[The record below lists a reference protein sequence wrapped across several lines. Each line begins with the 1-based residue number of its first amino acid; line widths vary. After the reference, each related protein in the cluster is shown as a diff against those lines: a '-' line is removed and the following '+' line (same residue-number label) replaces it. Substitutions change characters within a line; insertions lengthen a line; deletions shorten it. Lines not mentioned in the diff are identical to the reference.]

1 MPKIPLYNKGLGST
15 GVTSGGSL
23 GPRASAGAFTGVG
36 QQVARFGEA
45 AGDIMF
51 KYYDA
56 DKKAAA
62 KTAIADAENELVKE
76 LDTHIDQDKSVD
88 AEEFDKNYTKFSN
101 KKIQDISG
109 KYNLRPNEQK
119 ALIAKLGDL
128 SAGAQL
134 KGRQETYTRRD
145 QIRGIS
151 VGDTLTRYKSTMAS
165 YPIGHPIHE
174 KTRVDAINLIDES
187 QKDGSIKYSSIR
199 SREQLEIQVESE
211 TLNNKITGASTFS
224 DLNKAKQDIAEST
237 LASSEKEKFN
247 KAWRTK
253 RTVLANEINREI
265 QDQVEL
271 KKPTYQELKIIN
283 EKLQRNE
290 DVNMELANGEVI
302 SIKGSELTQDV
313 SNSIQKFNNNKAKEN
328 EDIALNDGSSSIID
342 EANNTDTKTTLE
354 TADAFVKSMPDKEK
368 AEGAVLSAALNL
380 QADAR
385 RLLNIYEEDPS
396 QVNAN
401 KIRQLVETSK
411 QLLEKGYAG
420 RPALSKQVGKMGT
433 SSNNALIALNNIVL
447 DLDKEIAAAQVINNA
462 ADVISSGNLSEIKEN
477 LTKPQLDQA
486 IRTSLKGKDL
496 DTQML
501 ILERNNAKSEDYS
514 NMLSEGATNILGA
527 EPDVNKLEA
536 QISIYQKMKARGNGV
551 LENHLSKNEIAIYNS
566 VLILEQSGG
575 KSRVEAINMVAEAN
589 RTGID
594 VNAKYKS
601 IKNEVDKISSE
612 TTSSFLGITFG
623 TKPQNTAAI
632 QQKVEDLS
640 KIYISL
646 GTDPKKALEQAS
658 KDIIASHINHKGVL
672 IPRSINLNE
681 TEIKESADL
690 IIKNYQSKNP
700 DDDEAVITAT
710 PVTDRA
716 DKWII
721 IRDGI
726 PFPNEFYTR
735 DEILKLKDDEAK
747 AKAKEKMLKSLEKRE
762 KLQESLKKSK
772 GEQRREKIMQKNE
785 KELAEF
791 FKTDFSKALPEKT
804 EASVKREK
812 EKEKIRKEN
821 IKALK
826 QTLLGPKGRE
836 LLD

>member
-15 GVTSGGSL
+15 GITSGGSL

-36 QQVARFGEA
+36 QQVAKFGEA

-76 LDTHIDQDKSVD
+76 LDTHIDKDKSVD

-101 KKIQDISG
+101 KKIQDIAG

-174 KTRVDAINLIDES
+174 KTRIDAINLIDES

-224 DLNKAKQDIAEST
+224 ELNKAKQDIAEST
-237 LASSEKEKFN
+237 LAPSEKEKFN

-283 EKLQRNE
+283 EKLQKNE

-342 EANNTDTKTTLE
+342 EANNTDAKTTLE

-385 RLLNIYEEDPS
+385 RLLDIYEEDPS

-411 QLLEKGYAG
+411 QLLETGYDG
-420 RPALSKQVGKMGT
+420 RPPLSKQVGKMGT
-433 SSNNALIALNNIVL
+433 SSNNALIGLNNIVL

-462 ADVISSGNLSEIKEN
+462 ADVISSGNLSDIKEN

-486 IRTSLKGKDL
+486 LRTSLKGKDL

-527 EPDVNKLEA
+527 EPDVNKLDA
-536 QISIYQKMKARGNGV
+536 QISVYQKMKARGNGV
-551 LENHLSKNEIAIYNS
+551 LENHLSKNEIAVYNS
-566 VLILEQSGG
+566 VLILEQSG
-575 KSRVEAINMVAEAN
+575 KSRIEAINMVAEAS
-589 RTGID
+589 RTRID
-594 VNAKYKS
+594 VTAKYKS

-612 TTSSFLGITFG
+612 TTSSFLGITYG
-623 TKPQNTAAI
+623 TKPQNTSAI
-632 QQKVEDLS
+632 QQKVENLS

-658 KDIIASHINHKGVL
+658 KDIIASHINHRGVL
-672 IPRSINLNE
+672 IPRSVNLNE

-690 IIKNYQSKNP
+690 IIENYQSKNP
-700 DDDEAVITAT
+700 EDDEAVITAT

-735 DEILKLKDDEAK
+735 DEILNLKDKKQKRLDE
-747 AKAKEKMLKSLEKRE
+747 EKKIKNLAEQKKT
-762 KLQESLKKSK
+762 QESLKKSK
-772 GEQRREKIMQKNE
+772 DELRREKIIQKNE
-785 KELAEF
+785 EELSEF

-804 EASVKREK
+804 EASVKRQK

-821 IKALK
+821 IEFLK
-826 QTLLGPKGRE
+826 GTLLGPKGRE

>member
-1 MPKIPLYNKGLGST
+1 MPRIPLYNKGLGST

-36 QQVARFGEA
+36 QQLARFGES
-45 AGDIMF
+45 AGQIMF
-51 KYYDA
+51 DFYDA
-56 DKKAAA
+56 DQKAAA
-62 KTAIADAENELVKE
+62 KTAMADAENELVKE
-76 LDTHIDQDKSVD
+76 LDTHIDNDKSVT
-88 AEEFDKNYTKFSN
+88 AQEFDTNYTKFSN
-101 KKIQDISG
+101 KKIQDISS
-109 KYNLRPNEQK
+109 KYKLRPNEQR
-119 ALIAKLGDL
+119 AMIAKLGDL
-128 SAGAQL
+128 SAGVQL
-134 KGRQETYTRRD
+134 KGRQQTYTRRD

-151 VGDTLTRYKSTMAS
+151 VNDTLTRLRSTMAS
-165 YPIGHPIHE
+165 STPGNPIFE
-174 KTRVDAINLIDES
+174 KARIDAINLIDES
-187 QKDGSIKYSSIR
+187 QRDGSIKYSSIR
-199 SREQLEIQVESE
+199 SKEQLDLQVESE
-211 TLNNKITGASTFS
+211 TLNNKISGASTFG
-224 DLNKAKQDIAEST
+224 DLNKVKVDIAEST
-237 LASSEKEKFN
+237 LAQSEKAKFE

-253 RTVLANEINREI
+253 RSVLANEINRSVQDEI
-265 QDQVEL
+265 EE
-271 KKPTYQELKIIN
+271 KKPTYQELNEIN
-283 EKLQRNE
+283 EKLQKNE
-290 DVNMELANGEVI
+290 DVNMTLANGETI
-302 SIKGSELTQDV
+302 FIKGSELPQDA
-313 SNSIQKFNNNKAKEN
+313 SSAIQKFNSNKAKEN
-328 EDIALNDGSSSIID
+328 EDIALNDGSASIID
-342 EANNTDTKTTLE
+342 EANKTDTKTTLE

-368 AEGAVLSAALNL
+368 AEGAILSAALNL

-385 RLLNIYEEDPS
+385 KLIDIYKEDPS

-411 QLLEKGYAG
+411 QLLETGYDG
-420 RPALSKQVGKMGT
+420 RPPLSKQVGKMGT
-433 SSNNALIALNNIVL
+433 SSNNALIGLNNIII
-447 DLDKEIAAAQVINNA
+447 DLDKEIASAQVINNA
-462 ADVISSGNLSEIKEN
+462 ADVISSGNLSEIKPN
-477 LTKPQLDQA
+477 LTKTQLDQA
-486 IRTSLKGKDL
+486 IRVSLKGKDL

-527 EPDVNKLEA
+527 EPDVNKLDA
-536 QISIYQKMKARGNGV
+536 QITIYQKMKARGNGV
-551 LENHLSKNEIAIYNS
+551 LENHLSKSEIATYNS
-566 VLILEQSGG
+566 VLILEQSG
-575 KSRVEAINMVAEAN
+575 KSRIEAINMVAEAS

-640 KIYISL
+640 KIYIRL

-672 IPRSINLNE
+672 IPRSVNLNE
-681 TEIKESADL
+681 TEIRESADL
-690 IIKNYQSKNP
+690 IIENYQSKNP

-726 PFPNEFYTR
+726 PFPNEYYTR
-735 DEILKLKDDEAK
+735 DEILNLKDDK
-747 AKAKEKMLKSLEKRE
+747 QKRLDKEKMLKSLEEQK

-772 GEQRREKIMQKNE
+772 GEQRREKMMQKNE

-804 EASVKREK
+804 EASVKRQK

-821 IKALK
+821 IKTLK